1 MVWGCKA
8 GRRVMCPSGCCREDK
23 RSGWHWLCS
32 CIPHP
37 KCCKSTAPELRS
49 AVAWQLTPI
58 RVLDEVTTHLD
69 AYSIRAL
76 ARGLRDWDGAIVLIT
91 HDR

>member
-1 MVWGCKA
+1 MFLSDYFLG
-8 GRRVMCPSGCCREDK
+8 GRK
-23 RSGWHWLCS
+23 SGWHLLCYCLNHLNYCLFYHRIS
-32 CIPHP
+32 GR
-37 KCCKSTAPELRS
+37 KLMN
-49 AVAWQLTPI
+49 

-76 ARGLRDWDGAIVLIT
+76 ARALRSWAGAILLIT

>member
-1 MVWGCKA
+1 M
-8 GRRVMCPSGCCREDK
+8 S
-23 RSGWHWLCS
+23 
-32 CIPHP
+32 
-37 KCCKSTAPELRS
+37 
-49 AVAWQLTPI
+49 

-76 ARGLRDWDGAIVLIT
+76 ARALRSWQGAILLIT